1 MWQLYVK
8 YALPIFVLSIIGI
21 SIFREIKQCK
31 KLQGD
36 SKAKTKIIKK
46 YAVMITISLLLLL
59 LAVSITLFVIK

>member
-21 SIFREIKQCK
+21 SIFREIKQYK

-46 YAVMITISLLLLL
+46 YAVMITISLLLL
-59 LAVSITLFVIK
+59 AVSITLFVIK